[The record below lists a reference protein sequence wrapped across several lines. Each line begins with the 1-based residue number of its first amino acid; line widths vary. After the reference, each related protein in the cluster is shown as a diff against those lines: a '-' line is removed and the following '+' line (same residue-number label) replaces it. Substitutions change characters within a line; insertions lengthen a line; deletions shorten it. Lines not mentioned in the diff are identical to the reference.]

1 MSEHRRDKF
10 DEPEPADRLRFPLRL
25 GLALLGLA
33 CLAARC
39 DGGGGGQGSAGTV
52 QPGPIVGAPAPQPGP
67 IVGAPG
73 PQAFAATCAGA
84 DLSGLKSA
92 VYVKTNGTDGPSCG
106 TTTANACK
114 TIQQGV
120 NNCAVA
126 GCGVLVR
133 HGLYPTA
140 ATITLRDAVSVYGS
154 CLFDGETDH
163 KYRTTI
169 EASPAPGTP
178 AISASAIN
186 TPTTL
191 YGLVVIGKD
200 ETANGT
206 ASIAMA
212 VADSK
217 GLTLSRSVLAGGK
230 GGDGA
235 TAAPPPAA
243 GGGGGGGPA
252 PGKFSA
258 GGGGGACPSSNAG
271 SGGRGAFSNS
281 LFTVHHFF
289 DATCSNNNAAGT
301 GPNGDNGGDAGNVKG
316 GAGGQPGTAGCD
328 CSGANFQAG
337 SAPQAPSGNEGSCT
351 AAGGTVSAGA
361 IWGALA
367 SVVWTP
373 TQSGSGS
380 TAGGGSGGGGG
391 GGGGYSANGSSNDLD
406 FSGYAGGGGGGGG
419 CGGAGG
425 GGGQQ
430 GGASFAM
437 VLSAATVTNNG
448 SALIPGPGGRG
459 GTGGAGAQGGS
470 GGAGQ
475 GGWPGFD
482 QGQPACIS
490 NNNPTPAPGSG
501 GLGGNGGS
509 GGSGSGGAAGQGG
522 PSVGI
527 ALVAAA
533 PAPATSGIYAPLPG
547 APGGNGSGA
556 QNPVTSANPKPCK
569 APDGGA
575 GSQGGGA
582 LTVNFDLPLAS
593 TLFPGHQLDKGLA
606 ISSANG
612 KVALVMQFDDNFCLY
627 SSGNFLWCTETNG
640 DGIPAAIMQ
649 TDGNLCLYPTNG
661 NAPICSGTAG
671 HPGAYL
677 IVQDDGHVQI
687 IDGGMVLWSRP

>member
-1 MSEHRRDKF
+1 MSELTNILRRVGSPTSRFGGRWSGVAVSVLAGLIAGCGDQSGTTQ
-10 DEPEPADRLRFPLRL
+10 PAPVV
-25 GLALLGLA
+25 GA
-33 CLAARC
+33 
-39 DGGGGGQGSAGTV
+39 
-52 QPGPIVGAPAPQPGP
+52 PGPI
-67 IVGAPG
+67 IGAPG
-73 PQAFAATCAGA
+73 PQAIAASCAGA
-84 DLSGLKSA
+84 DLSGLKSQ
-92 VYVKTNGTDGPSCG
+92 VFVKANGTDGPSCG

-114 TIQQGV
+114 TIQQGI
-120 NNCAVA
+120 NNCAVG

-133 HGLYPTA
+133 HGLYPTT
-140 ATITLRDAVSVYGS
+140 ATITLRDSVSVYGS
-154 CLFDGETDH
+154 CRFDGEADH
-163 KYRTTI
+163 KYRTMI
-169 EASPAPGTP
+169 RASPAPGTP
-178 AISASAIN
+178 TISAVAIN
-186 TPTTL
+186 TPTTV
-191 YGLVVIGKD
+191 YGVVVVAKD

-235 TAAPPPAA
+235 AAAPPPAP

-252 PGKFSA
+252 TGKFSA

-271 SGGRGAFSNS
+271 AGGRGAFSNI

-289 DATCSNNNAAGT
+289 DATCSNTNAGGT
-301 GPNGDNGGDAGNVKG
+301 GPNGNNGGDAGSVNG

-328 CSGANFQAG
+328 CSGAPNFQAG
-337 SAPQAPSGNEGSCT
+337 SAPQAPSGNEGSCA

-361 IWGALA
+361 IWGSLA

-373 TQSGSGS
+373 TQSGSGA
-380 TAGGGSGGGGG
+380 TAGGG
-391 GGGGYSANGSSNDLD
+391 GGGGYSANGLYNEFDY
-406 FSGYAGGGGGGGG
+406 SGYAGGGGGGGG

-430 GGASFAM
+430 GGASFAL
-437 VLSAATVTNNG
+437 VLSAASVTNNG

-459 GTGGAGAQGGS
+459 GTGGAGAQGGP

-482 QGQPACIS
+482 QGQSACIS
-490 NNNPTPAPGSG
+490 NGNSTPAPGSG
-501 GLGGNGGS
+501 GLGGNGGP

-547 APGGNGSGA
+547 APGRNGSGA
-556 QNPVTSANPKPCK
+556 QNPVTGANPGPCK
-569 APDGGA
+569 APDGGP

-582 LTVNFDLPLAS
+582 LTINFDLPLAS
-593 TLFPGHQLDKGLA
+593 TLFPGHQLDKGRS
-606 ISSANG
+606 ISSPNG
-612 KVALVMQFDDNFCLY
+612 KVALVMRFDDNFCLY
-627 SSGNFLWCTETNG
+627 SSGNYLWCTQSVG

-677 IVQDDGHVQI
+677 IVQDDGHIQI
-687 IDGGMVLWSRP
+687 IDGGTVLWTRP